1 VGIVAVI
8 TPSTAAG
15 LGLAAGAAA
24 CFETGY
30 AFQALEART
39 VPARHA
45 LRVSLLGRLLRNAR
59 WLAATALSV
68 LGWPLQVAA
77 LTLAPLAVVQPT
89 LALGLVGLLILGS
102 RVLGEH
108 IGRRE
113 IVAVALVVAGIAC
126 IALCAPGR
134 GTSTNVPGAV
144 VAVGLLSAVTA
155 APYVLRRRTVLL
167 AVLATGAADSL
178 AGFAA
183 KLVADALRDEQW
195 AVVIGLGVLAA
206 GAGVMATLSEMS
218 ALQNAPATR
227 VGPIV
232 LAMQIVIPVVLG
244 ALVAGEDWGATPA
257 GGLVLGAG
265 LAVVV
270 SGAVL
275 LAASPAVGAVIAR
288 PGEAPQKPP
297 TVDAQS

>member
-1 VGIVAVI
+1 VI

-15 LGLAAGAAA
+15 LGLAAAAAA

-30 AFQALEART
+30 AFQALQARS
-39 VPARHA
+39 VAPRHA
-45 LRVSLLGRLLRNAR
+45 LRVSLLVRLVRNVR

-77 LTLAPLAVVQPT
+77 LALAPLAVVQPT
-89 LALGLVGLLILGS
+89 LALGLVGLLVLGS
-102 RVLGEH
+102 RVLGESV
-108 IGRRE
+108 GRRE

-126 IALCAPGR
+126 VALCAPGR
-134 GTSTNVPGAV
+134 GTSTNVAGAV
-144 VAVGLLSAVTA
+144 VAVALLSALAA

-178 AGFAA
+178 AGFSA

-195 AVVIGLGVLAA
+195 ALVVGLVVLAA
-206 GAGVMATLSEMS
+206 AAGITATLSEMS

-257 GGLVLGAG
+257 GGLGLAAG

-270 SGAVL
+270 SAAAL

-288 PGEAPQKPP
+288 SGEEPRKPP
-297 TVDAQS
+297 TADARS

>member
-1 VGIVAVI
+1 MI

-15 LGLAAGAAA
+15 LGLAAAAAA

-30 AFQALEART
+30 AFQALEARS

-77 LTLAPLAVVQPT
+77 LALAPLAVVQPT
-89 LALGLVGLLILGS
+89 LALGLVGLLVLGS
-102 RVLGEH
+102 RVLGEP
-108 IGRRE
+108 IGHRE
-113 IVAVALVVAGIAC
+113 ITAVALVVAGIAC
-126 IALCAPGR
+126 VALSAPGR
-134 GTSTNVPGAV
+134 GTSTDVLGAV
-144 VAVGLLSAVTA
+144 VALVLLSAVAA

-167 AVLATGAADSL
+167 AVVATGAADSL
-178 AGFAA
+178 AAFAA
-183 KLVADALRDEQW
+183 KLVADALRDERW
-195 AVVIGLGVLAA
+195 ATAIGLGVLAA
-206 GAGVMATLSEMS
+206 GAGITATLSEMS

-244 ALVAGEDWGATPA
+244 AVVAGEDWGATPA
-257 GGLVLGAG
+257 GGLVLAAG
-265 LAVVV
+265 LGVVV

-275 LAASPAVGAVIAR
+275 LAASPAVGAVIGQPHEGPR
-288 PGEAPQKPP
+288 KPP
-297 TVDAQS
+297 TAASRS

>member
-1 VGIVAVI
+1 VI

-15 LGLAAGAAA
+15 LGLAAVAAA

-39 VPARHA
+39 VPVHHA

-77 LTLAPLAVVQPT
+77 LALAPLAVVQPA
-89 LALGLVGLLILGS
+89 LALGLVGLLVLGS
-102 RVLGEH
+102 RVLGEPV
-108 IGRRE
+108 GRRE
-113 IVAVALVVAGIAC
+113 IAAVVLVVAGIAC
-126 IALCAPGR
+126 VALSAPAR
-134 GTSTNVPGAV
+134 GTSTSEAGAIVALVALGAV
-144 VAVGLLSAVTA
+144 AA

-178 AGFAA
+178 AAFAA
-183 KLVADALRDEQW
+183 LLVADALRDQNW
-195 AVVIGLGVLAA
+195 ATAIGLAVLAA
-206 GAGVMATLSEMS
+206 GAGITATLSEMS

-244 ALVAGEDWGATPA
+244 AVVAGEDWGATPA
-257 GGLVLGAG
+257 GGLVLAAG
-265 LAVVV
+265 LGVVV

-275 LAASPAVGAVIAR
+275 LAASPAVGAVIGQPHEGPA
-288 PGEAPQKPP
+288 KPP
-297 TVDAQS
+297 KGASRS